1 MSRAEDQVIEAH
13 TLLVALLPHHS
24 GAMAER
30 LQTIVAALEEV
41 RSHVFIKGALAV
53 PFTAAVSRSAT
64 VASDAYGDGSA
75 SELGPLEAVEASV
88 IKLQG
93 KTTGSGGIAIT

>member
-30 LQTIVAALEEV
+30 LQTLVAALEEV
-41 RSHVFIKGALAV
+41 QSHVFIKVALAV

-64 VASDAYGDGSA
+64 AASDAYGDGSSSDLA
-75 SELGPLEAVEASV
+75 ALAAVAACGGRRDG
-88 IKLQG
+88 Q
-93 KTTGSGGIAIT
+93 TPGSGGIGVA

>member
-1 MSRAEDQVIEAH
+1 MSRAEDQVMEAH

-30 LQTIVAALEEV
+30 LQALVAALEEV
-41 RSHVFIKGALAV
+41 QSHVFIKGALAV
-53 PFTAAVSRSAT
+53 PFTAAVSRAAT

>member
-1 MSRAEDQVIEAH
+1 
-13 TLLVALLPHHS
+13 
-24 GAMAER
+24 MAER
-30 LQTIVAALEEV
+30 LQTLVAALEEV

-53 PFTAAVSRSAT
+53 PFTAAVSRAAT
-64 VASDAYGDGSA
+64 AASDAYSDGSS
-75 SELGPLEAVEASV
+75 SELGPLEAVEAAV

>member
-1 MSRAEDQVIEAH
+1 
-13 TLLVALLPHHS
+13 
-24 GAMAER
+24 
-30 LQTIVAALEEV
+30 
-41 RSHVFIKGALAV
+41 V

-64 VASDAYGDGSA
+64 AASDAYGDGSSSDLA
-75 SELGPLEAVEASV
+75 ALEAVEASV